1 MNREWAIVSP
11 RPVSM
16 AECIVG
22 AASVDPDLG
31 VADLWDGGAAFV
43 SRIGAQTHLT
53 VTRSRALEHTGD
65 AERILGGPV
74 PVPGDEHE
82 LYWTDLHA
90 CGWHVEEDAALVGAI
105 AAAADGS
112 AHALTGEVE
121 EGSDDELQH

>member
-11 RPVSM
+11 RPVSL

-43 SRIGAQTHLT
+43 SRMGAETHLT
-53 VTRSRALEHTGD
+53 VTRSRSLEHTGD
-65 AERILGGPV
+65 AERILGSRVSMPR
-74 PVPGDEHE
+74 DEHE

-90 CGWHVEEDAALVGAI
+90 RGWVEEEDAALVGAI
-105 AAAADGS
+105 AASADGS
-112 AHALTGEVE
+112 AHALTAEVE
-121 EGSDDELQH
+121 EGSHDELQH

>member
-11 RPVSM
+11 RPVSLP
-16 AECIVG
+16 ECIVG

-82 LYWTDLHA
+82 LFWTDLHTR
-90 CGWHVEEDAALVGAI
+90 GWAAEEDAALVGAI

-112 AHALTGEVE
+112 AHALTE
-121 EGSDDELQH
+121 EAEEESHDELQH